1 MSNVRTIEP
10 YERFDPEEQL
20 LPKGYPGPDSSV
32 VARDKWERKLVQDL
46 KHYWYRGFIHL
57 DFARMRELL
66 ESQGV
71 KDSSIAQAIAVTRQ
85 ALSVWKKGG
94 DLHPANLE
102 LLRRSFADELT
113 ELPSIDPHDRD
124 AEGLRHA
131 IWKIRTD
138 YYRDSTCFRPTSLE
152 FWLICLVLADPI
164 FESITEDRPLRD
176 CPPDTVKML
185 IRLLLSRSAP
195 LETHEASL
203 LRDPN
208 RFVDWSRR
216 TLREWRLSWLV
227 VMEYMPIAFWKTLD
241 D

>member
-1 MSNVRTIEP
+1 MSNVETIEP
-10 YERFDPEEQL
+10 YERFNPEGQL
-20 LPKGYPGPDSSV
+20 LPKGYPGPDSSQA
-32 VARDKWERKLVQDL
+32 ARDKWERKLVQDL

-57 DFARMRELL
+57 DFTTMRELL
-66 ESQGV
+66 DRQGV
-71 KDSSIAQAIAVTRQ
+71 KDSSIARAIAVTPQ
-85 ALSVWKKGG
+85 ALSGWKKGG
-94 DLHPANLE
+94 DLDPANLE

-113 ELPSIDPHDRD
+113 DLPAIDPHDRD

-138 YYRDSTCFRPTSLE
+138 YYRDKTCFRPTSFE
-152 FWLICLVLADPI
+152 FWLLCLVLADPI
-164 FESITEDRPLRD
+164 FESITGDRPLREA
-176 CPPDTVKML
+176 PPEIIDRL
-185 IRLLLSRSAP
+185 IQLLLSRAAP

-203 LRDPN
+203 LSDPK
-208 RFVDWSRR
+208 RFVDWARR